1 MHFTPIHFAEIQ
13 SNAELFEIYN
23 ATGEFLLY
31 ISFFDEQEGE
41 VLWVR
46 HILTP
51 GRENIAKRNKNQRFD
66 QGSVLSS
73 NVQGRIYPE

>member
-31 ISFFDEQEGE
+31 TSFFDEQEGKGIKTKDSTKAVFSQVMFKE
-41 VLWVR
+41 EYTQNNNLN
-46 HILTP
+46 
-51 GRENIAKRNKNQRFD
+51 GGF
-66 QGSVLSS
+66 
-73 NVQGRIYPE
+73 